1 LRIGYSGSVQK
12 ITLFTAAGTPRFQ
25 IVNSGSILIGTTTEI
40 ASSLLTLNSS
50 TRGFL
55 PPRMTNAEML
65 AIATPSEGLMVY
77 DLTNKKLCCY
87 DGATWQN
94 LF

>member
-1 LRIGYSGSVQK
+1 
-12 ITLFTAAGTPRFQ
+12 
-25 IVNSGSILIGTTTEI
+25 
-40 ASSLLTLNSS
+40 
-50 TRGFL
+50 
-55 PPRMTNAEML
+55 ML
-65 AIATPSEGLMVY
+65 AIATPAEGLVVY